1 MNPRASLVLRLLV
14 GLLMGAFF
22 GWYLFGS
29 LLWAAVTAVAVVM
42 CAAYLP
48 LLLNEPDFLR
58 PDAGSTVGGHRAG
71 ASSRGADADR
81 APSASR
87 SDSLPNLR
95 PPEGVV
101 TARTPGREPDEER
114 AGLLRALAE
123 GPDFRRAPAATA
135 LALHC
140 AATSDLEV
148 LSALVE
154 AVVEEDYENL
164 VRVEALL
171 ALYRVLGQSVPTA
184 IEAELRQR
192 FPQGVDWDFVHGCQR
207 RVEKA
212 TS

>member
-1 MNPRASLVLRLLV
+1 MSTRTSITLRLLA
-14 GLLMGAFF
+14 GLLAGAFF

-29 LLWAAVTAVAVVM
+29 LLWATLSAFAVVVFT
-42 CAAYLP
+42 AYLP

-58 PDAGSTVGGHRAG
+58 PEPGATVGGQRAG
-71 ASSRGADADR
+71 KGVKAVGEELPPAARDR
-81 APSASR
+81 
-87 SDSLPNLR
+87 DTLPALR

-101 TARTPGREPDEER
+101 TARSPGREPDEER

-154 AVVEEDYENL
+154 AVVEEEYENL

-171 ALYRVLGQSVPTA
+171 ALYRVLGQSMPTA
-184 IEAELRQR
+184 LEGELRQR

>member
-1 MNPRASLVLRLLV
+1 M
-14 GLLMGAFF
+14 
-22 GWYLFGS
+22 
-29 LLWAAVTAVAVVM
+29 
-42 CAAYLP
+42 
-48 LLLNEPDFLR
+48 
-58 PDAGSTVGGHRAG
+58 
-71 ASSRGADADR
+71 
-81 APSASR
+81 
-87 SDSLPNLR
+87 
-95 PPEGVV
+95 
-101 TARTPGREPDEER
+101 
-114 AGLLRALAE
+114 RALAE